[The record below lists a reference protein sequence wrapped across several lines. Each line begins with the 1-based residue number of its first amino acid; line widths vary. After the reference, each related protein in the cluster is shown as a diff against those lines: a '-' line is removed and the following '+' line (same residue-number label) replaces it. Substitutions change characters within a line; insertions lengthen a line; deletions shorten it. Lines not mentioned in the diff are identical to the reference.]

1 MVKQNLLPN
10 ASLSVQV
17 RESFCDEISS
27 LSLVKECKEL
37 EEKMM
42 TRYTE
47 NILRER
53 HLNIEE

>member
-1 MVKQNLLPN
+1 MGVLRQVIGREGR
-10 ASLSVQV
+10 SLSVQV

-42 TRYTE
+42 TRYR
-47 NILRER
+47 IF
-53 HLNIEE
+53 